1 MAAPAGAAHRLGSAG
16 HCLVPALPPAI
27 RDKTMKKT
35 LTALCLSAALLTGV
49 TLPAVADINL
59 VPQDLSTAP
68 AVSPETL
75 QRLNWQPAD
84 TSRAVTTQLRDSGTG
99 DALPGIRGPVA
110 AYSLP
115 ASQGELTVTLSSEV
129 ADNRVF
135 APNVLVLDEN
145 LRPAAWFPS
154 QFFAY
159 QQPGVMSADRLEGV
173 MKLTPVPGQ
182 QKIYLLVFTTDRD
195 LTQTTTLVDPAKAYA
210 KGTGHAV
217 PDIPDPVAT
226 HSQSGRLKLKVSTS
240 SASSILVGPLFG
252 SSASAPV
259 VIGNTQAPAP
269 AAVRPASAVKPVPLE
284 NDTESYF
291 NQNIRQAV
299 SQGNIDKAL
308 KLLNEAERLGSTSAR
323 QTFISSV
330 KGKG

>member
-1 MAAPAGAAHRLGSAG
+1 
-16 HCLVPALPPAI
+16 
-27 RDKTMKKT
+27 MKKT
-35 LTALCLSAALLTGV
+35 LTALCLSAALLTSA
-49 TLPAVADINL
+49 TLPAVAAINL

-68 AVSPETL
+68 AVSPDSL

-84 TSRAVTTQLRDSGTG
+84 TSRGVTTLLSASDSGK
-99 DALPGIRGPVA
+99 ALPGIRGPVA

-115 ASQGELTVTLSSEV
+115 ANQGELTVTLSSEV

-182 QKIYLLVFTTDRD
+182 QKIYLLVFTTDND

-226 HSQSGRLKLKVSTS
+226 HSQTGRLKLNVSTS

-252 SSASAPV
+252 SSAPAPV
-259 VIGNTQAPAP
+259 MVGNTQPPAP